1 MRRGFQGWRTLGLIL
16 GAALIHGVIYIFIMP
31 PWQHYDEPSHFE
43 HVWLIASQKSLPPS
57 DTFDANLHRRLVGS
71 MLEFD
76 FYRGLPLPD
85 VEGIEDGNRVAGLEY
100 SQLTE
105 PPLYYLLASV
115 PVSVLQTQDLAV
127 QLYGARGV
135 SLVLFILTVFAVWG
149 FTAEL
154 TPVSSPLRVLVPL
167 SAALLPGFVDLM
179 TAVNNDV
186 GAVAMFSWFLWGCV
200 RLLQRGWSWGNIFW
214 LLASMAACVFTKSTV
229 FLAIPLVILV
239 LFLFLVRKQRQEIL
253 WGGVAIF
260 SLLTGLLA
268 FHWQDAA
275 NWHRA
280 TSQPLPTRVK
290 NSQAP
295 LGDYALQLEVSAETT
310 PDWLRPLNQP
320 LSGEEFTRLGG
331 KTVTLGV
338 WMWVS
343 PEYTPLTPIALRTPT
358 LNIGAESFYETVQV
372 GTNPVFY
379 SFKVSLPEKINK
391 AWLALFPIKRDDSLL
406 VFYDGLV
413 LAEGAFPLDE
423 EPVFDST
430 GDAGTWGG
438 LPFQNLVRNPSGEHT
453 WPALRPILDTPLAK
467 HLPDNMRPSML
478 LSGILDWPHTRWYF
492 RVTLQNMLETFLGK
506 FGWGHIPLSQ
516 PAWYTLF
523 GVLFGVGFLGV
534 LWACFSRVTFSAEK
548 MLFLGTVLGLIWGA
562 AVLRGE
568 IFMFTATSFIPGAR
582 YAYPAIAPTLLFWL
596 LGIEWIGS
604 RISRGW
610 RSREFV
616 KELSPFMVQV
626 DRWLNVYII
635 SRSKWL
641 AVDCQIHR
649 WIWRSSLSD
658 CDLLII
664 TGALFLL
671 VDYVSVVT
679 ILKFY

>member
-1 MRRGFQGWRTLGLIL
+1 MKRRGLQGWRTLGLIL
-16 GAALIHGVIYIFIMP
+16 GAALFHGVIYVFLMP

-43 HVWLIASQKSLPPS
+43 HVWLIASQKNLPAPN
-57 DTFDANLHRRLVGS
+57 TFDVNLHRRLVES

-85 VEGIEDGNRVAGLEY
+85 VSGIENEIRVAGLEY

-115 PVSVLQTQDLAV
+115 PVGLLRGQDLAL

-154 TPVSSPLRVLVPL
+154 TPVDSPLRGLVPL

-186 GAVAMFSWFLWGCV
+186 GAVAAFTWFLWGGV
-200 RLLQRGWSWGNIFW
+200 RLLRRGWSWRNIFW
-214 LLASMAACVFTKSTV
+214 LLSSMAACLFTKSTV

-239 LFLFLVRKQRQEIL
+239 VFLCLVKKQRKEML
-253 WGGVAIF
+253 WGGVAVF
-260 SLLTGLLA
+260 SLLAGLFTL
-268 FHWQDAA
+268 HWQDAA

-290 NSQAP
+290 NSHAP
-295 LGDYALQLEVSAETT
+295 LGDYALQLEASAETT

-331 KTVTLGV
+331 KTITLGA

-343 PEYTPLTPIALRTPT
+343 PEYGLLTPIPLRTPA
-358 LNIGAESFYETVQV
+358 LNIGSESFYETAQV
-372 GTNPVFY
+372 GTKPVFY
-379 SFKVSLPEKINK
+379 SFTVSLPEKINK
-391 AWLALFPIKRDDSLL
+391 TWLTLSPIKSDNHLL
-406 VFYDGLV
+406 VFYDGLILV
-413 LAEGAFPLDE
+413 EGAYPLDE

-430 GDAGTWGG
+430 GAAGTWGG
-438 LPFQNLVRNPSGEHT
+438 VPFQNLVRNPSGERA
-453 WPALRPILDTPLAK
+453 WPALRPFLDTPLAK
-467 HLPDNMRPSML
+467 LLPDNMRPSML
-478 LSGILDWPHTRWYF
+478 LSGLLDWPHTRWYF

-506 FGWGHIPLSQ
+506 FGWGHIPLAQ

-523 GVLFGVGFLGV
+523 GVLFWGGFLGV
-534 LWACFSRVTFSAEK
+534 LWACLSRTMFSAEK
-548 MLFLGTVLGLIWGA
+548 MLFLGMALGLVWGA

-568 IFMFTATSFIPGAR
+568 IFIFTATSFIPGAR

-596 LGIEWIGS
+596 FGLEWAGS
-604 RISRGW
+604 RISGW
-610 RSREFV
+610 WQSRLGFV
-616 KELSPFMVQV
+616 KELSPFMLQV

-635 SRSKWL
+635 IGGL
-641 AVDCQIHR
+641 FMLVDC
-649 WIWRSSLSD
+649 
-658 CDLLII
+658 
-664 TGALFLL
+664 
-671 VDYVSVVT
+671 VSIVS
-679 ILKFY
+679 ILEFYQRN